1 MEYKN
6 ELVVVFDEDS
16 MNRYND
22 YYLKHNTGAKKKP
35 IDSIIPPLLNVFTSK
50 VRMVQNG
57 MKQKWKDYAI
67 WRFKEIG
74 LDKINTTDCEVEYHA
89 ILPSKRR
96 ADLDGLAI
104 AAKFINDAI
113 TIYGGVWED
122 DCYTILKSL
131 KFSAEYQHGIR
142 ELHIIIRY

>member
-1 MEYKN
+1 MAYEN
-6 ELVVVFDEDS
+6 EINIVFDKDS
-16 MNRYND
+16 MDRYSE
-22 YYLKHNTGAKKKP
+22 YYLKHNTRAKKNP

-67 WRFKEIG
+67 WRFNEIG

-89 ILPSKRR
+89 ILPTKRR
-96 ADLDGLAI
+96 ADLDGLSI

-113 TIYGGVWED
+113 TEYGGVWED

-131 KFSAEYQHGIR
+131 KFSAEYQQGVR